1 MTAVTVLTVL
11 DQNGLSREDIDA
23 LETICRRRLSRGIAG
38 HLTYLQHD
46 SGASY
51 AEILSEPEGETVFK
65 LRRREGTYV
74 LSYCCPL
81 YGQNLLAEGPSLP
94 EVIEALPDWP
104 PAAGALQ
111 MSEAV

>member
-11 DQNGLSREDIDA
+11 DPNGLSREDIDA
-23 LETICRRRLSRGIAG
+23 LKTICRQRLSRGIAG
-38 HLTYLQHD
+38 YLSYLRSD
-46 SGASY
+46 GGDAY
-51 AEILSEPEGETVFK
+51 AEITAEPEGETVFK
-65 LRRREGTYV
+65 LKRLDGTYV

-81 YGQNLLAEGPSLP
+81 YGQNLLAEGSSFP

-104 PAAGALQ
+104 PAASAHQ

>member
-1 MTAVTVLTVL
+1 MTAVTVLTTL
-11 DQNGLSREDIDA
+11 DTNGLSPEDIDA

-38 HLTYLQHD
+38 HLAYLRSEGGD
-46 SGASY
+46 SY
-51 AEILSEPEGETVFK
+51 AEILSEPEGDTVFK
-65 LRRREGTYV
+65 LRRLDGTYV

-94 EVIEALPDWP
+94 KVIEALPEWP
-104 PAAGALQ
+104 PAASPRR